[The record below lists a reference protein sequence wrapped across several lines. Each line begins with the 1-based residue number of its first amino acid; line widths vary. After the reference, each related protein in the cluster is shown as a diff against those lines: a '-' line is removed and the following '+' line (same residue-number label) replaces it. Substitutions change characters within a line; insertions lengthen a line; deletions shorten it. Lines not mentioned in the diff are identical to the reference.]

1 MKLPEAVVV
10 GPTGVAVGVD
20 PALDEP
26 PAPPVECVPL
36 DGGAGEP
43 VEPLPVPVDKMTE
56 DRLLEGLY
64 VVAYVE
70 VVIVEPMLEIVVT
83 VAVVLEL
90 DKVEEVLD
98 CSVIVAE

>member
-1 MKLPEAVVV
+1 
-10 GPTGVAVGVD
+10 
-20 PALDEP
+20 
-26 PAPPVECVPL
+26 
-36 DGGAGEP
+36 
-43 VEPLPVPVDKMTE
+43 MTE